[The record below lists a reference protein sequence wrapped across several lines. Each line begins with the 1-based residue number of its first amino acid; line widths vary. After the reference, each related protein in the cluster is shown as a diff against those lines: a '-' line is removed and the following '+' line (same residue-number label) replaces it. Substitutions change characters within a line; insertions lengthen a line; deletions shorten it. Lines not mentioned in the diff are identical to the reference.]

1 MGEWWVPAL
10 LGLIVLLLLWLL
22 LQRRGESAAL
32 RTWGET
38 LRQAAGQDAQRLER
52 ELRTEVQDNAR
63 GTRQELAGT
72 LSLFQQTLLAHSGDV
87 ARTQNEQIDSFRV
100 QLSAMQQQVS
110 DALQAAT
117 QALAGQSQA
126 ARDAQDAAL
135 KRLADAL
142 GEQLRALSEANDRRL
157 AEVRGA
163 VETRL
168 AALQEGNEKKLEQ
181 MRATVDEKL
190 HATLE
195 QRLGESFKQVAD
207 RLEQV
212 HKGLGEMQTLARDVG
227 SLNRVLTNVK
237 TRGVFGEVQLAALLE
252 QVFTP
257 EQYATHVATLP
268 NSSERVEFAIRLPGQ
283 RTDGVPL
290 WLPIDAKFPREDYE
304 RLLDAH
310 ERADPAGAEAAA
322 KAIESRLKLEARSIR
337 EKYVAPPHT
346 TDFAILFVPTEGLY
360 AEALRRPG
368 LVELMQREHKVM
380 LAGPTTL
387 LATLNSLQMG
397 FRTLALEKRS
407 AEVWEVLG
415 AVKTE
420 FSKFGDVLSKT
431 RRKLEEAT
439 NTIDAA
445 EVRTRAMARQ
455 LKVVEA
461 LPELRALQLLPGAP
475 EDEPA
480 DEAPRA

>member
-1 MGEWWVPAL
+1 MPDWMTWLLVAL
-10 LGLIVLLLLWLL
+10 AALNLVLMVLLLM
-22 LQRRGESAAL
+22 RPRGAEGLREAL
-32 RTWGET
+32 RD
-38 LRQAAGQDAQRLER
+38 DAERESR
-52 ELRTEVQDNAR
+52 ELRAEVQDSAR
-63 GTRQELAGT
+63 GTRQELSQA
-72 LSLFQQTLLAHSGDV
+72 LALFQQTLLTQQGDV
-87 ARTQNEQIDSFRV
+87 ARTQNEQIDSFRT
-100 QLSAMQQQVS
+100 QLAAMQQLVAQS
-110 DALQAAT
+110 LQQAT
-117 QALAGQSQA
+117 QSLAQQSQA

-135 KRLADAL
+135 KRFADAF
-142 GEQLRALSEANDRRL
+142 GEQVATVRTTVEQRL
-157 AEVRGA
+157 QAIQA
-163 VETRL
+163 D
-168 AALQEGNEKKLEQ
+168 NEKKLEQ

-212 HKGLGEMQTLARDVG
+212 HKGLGEMQGLAKDVG

-237 TRGVFGEVQLAALLE
+237 TRGVFGEVQLAGLLE

-257 EQYATHVATLP
+257 EQYDTNVETVP
-268 NSSERVEFAIRLPGQ
+268 GSRERVEFAIRLPGQ
-283 RTDGVPL
+283 RADGVPL

-304 RLLDAH
+304 RLLEAQ
-310 ERADPAGAEAAA
+310 ERADAAGAEAAGR
-322 KAIESRLKLEARSIR
+322 AIEQRLRLEAKTIR

-346 TDFAILFVPTEGLY
+346 TEFAILFVPTEGLY

-368 LVELMQREHKVM
+368 LSEALQREFRVM
-380 LAGPTTL
+380 LTGPTTL

-420 FSKFGDVLSKT
+420 FAKFGDVLAKT
-431 RRKLEEAT
+431 KKKLEEAS

-445 EVRTRAMARQ
+445 EVHSRAMARR
-455 LKVVEA
+455 LKSVEA
-461 LPELRALQLLPGAP
+461 VGEQRTQALLPGLDAAADD
-475 EDEPA
+475 EDVA
-480 DEAPRA
+480 